1 MHWAWTDARGPEFR
15 DQLRKGPG
23 GLSLEPHFESC
34 LGLGEVRRM
43 SKCGP
48 WHGGGWFWKHAGV
61 AGGHGGQIRVD
72 CSRIRSPGKKE
83 IPQISEQGRDRAG
96 VSRECQERDL
106 GPSCG
111 TTSWLKR

>member
-1 MHWAWTDARGPEFR
+1 
-15 DQLRKGPG
+15 
-23 GLSLEPHFESC
+23 
-34 LGLGEVRRM
+34 M